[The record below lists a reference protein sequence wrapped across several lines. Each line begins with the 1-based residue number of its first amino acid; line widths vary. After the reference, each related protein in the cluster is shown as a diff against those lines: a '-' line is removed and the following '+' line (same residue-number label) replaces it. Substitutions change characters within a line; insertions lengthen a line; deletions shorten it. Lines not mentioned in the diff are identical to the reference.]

1 MDDGGRSAQ
10 IVRFGIF
17 EADLES
23 AELRKNGLKVPLQG
37 QPFQVFAF
45 LLQHSGKLVT
55 REELRQK
62 VWPEDTFV
70 DFDHGLNT
78 AITKIRTALGDS
90 AENPRFVETLPRR
103 GYRFIGPV
111 EKPSAPAPS
120 PSALKGHLETLA
132 GDRKAKSW
140 FWPAAILAVITL
152 AAGIG
157 WLYFHNGSPS
167 VSGAT
172 PRMVPFTSSAG
183 FKSTPAFSP
192 DGKELAFAWQS
203 EKDEGTR
210 IYVKL
215 VDAGTPLR
223 LSAGP
228 GDDDSPTWSP
238 DGRFVAFVRHSGD
251 VNGYFIV
258 PSLGGPERKISDRF
272 ADLPYWG
279 NLLDWLPDG
288 RSLLVA
294 DLSSPQDSRLS
305 LILVSLDT
313 GERRVVLT
321 PLGPYLANAIS
332 SPNGNY
338 VAFVQGGGY
347 MAQELYVMRVG
358 TSDASRLTSDNA
370 LIQGLA
376 WTPDSKSIVFSSSR
390 AGLQSLWRIPISG
403 GVPVS
408 VVTTGDDAVTPTI
421 PREGAQ
427 LAFVLNHGK
436 ANIWRVA
443 GPAAKSGPPA
453 RFIAS
458 SHRDIDASFSPDGK
472 RMCLNPLVPVHTSCG
487 CATAMVQ
494 TRCS

>member
-1 MDDGGRSAQ
+1 
-10 IVRFGIF
+10 
-17 EADLES
+17 
-23 AELRKNGLKVPLQG
+23 
-37 QPFQVFAF
+37 
-45 LLQHSGKLVT
+45 
-55 REELRQK
+55 
-62 VWPEDTFV
+62 
-70 DFDHGLNT
+70 
-78 AITKIRTALGDS
+78 
-90 AENPRFVETLPRR
+90 
-103 GYRFIGPV
+103 
-111 EKPSAPAPS
+111 
-120 PSALKGHLETLA
+120 
-132 GDRKAKSW
+132 
-140 FWPAAILAVITL
+140 
-152 AAGIG
+152 
-157 WLYFHNGSPS
+157 
-167 VSGAT
+167 
-172 PRMVPFTSSAG
+172 
-183 FKSTPAFSP
+183 
-192 DGKELAFAWQS
+192 LAFAWQS